1 MRNIPTPARATA
13 SAVLASALAFSA
25 ALGAA
30 GTARAG
36 GVDVGVS
43 VQVSQPG
50 VYGRIDIGTF
60 PQPQVVV
67 AQPVF
72 VMPPP
77 RAVARPAPV
86 YMWVPPGHQKHWSK
100 HCAKYGACG
109 VPVYFVRDDWYRSHV
124 EPRAKGRGKGKGH
137 EK

>member
-1 MRNIPTPARATA
+1 MRNCSTPLRATA
-13 SAVLASALAFSA
+13 SAVLATGLAFGT
-25 ALGAA
+25 ALGAT
-30 GTARAG
+30 GKARAG
-36 GVDVGVS
+36 DVDLGVS

-60 PQPQVVV
+60 RRPQVVV

-72 VMPPP
+72 VTPPPP
-77 RAVARPAPV
+77 RAVARPAPI

-124 EPRAKGRGKGKGH
+124 EPHAGRRGKGH